1 MSGSSWARAAEL
13 ISDGDG
19 DGADNGS
26 SSDFEVDQAPL
37 MFRPEDHL
45 STRTSQQHSSA
56 TCKFDSGVAV
66 GAQAPSKRRSL
77 KTLDLSDWPGFV
89 QAASDLR
96 IKRGEQMR
104 PLTVVSL
111 CSGLGTEAFCLRQL
125 GIEHKT
131 VLSSD
136 IKKNA
141 FFIQCETDS
150 FHSQKPEYFCPDIY
164 DLIGSMGSLSRA
176 DDPRC
181 AMKNEPIHWQRIA
194 KSLPG
199 GRPDLL
205 VSGFPCQPF
214 TTARSRERFARGGV
228 HSHPKYSTG
237 EAVRKCIQEMRPVAF
252 LLENVTGMNKGKGGL
267 RTPLEDFLDQLKKL
281 GGYVFQSYSEDLA
294 PWVDCALRDRFFIVG
309 LESRAHSQADISSI
323 IDLIR

>member
-111 CSGLGTEAFCLRQL
+111 CSGLGTEAFFSAFANSA
-125 GIEHKT
+125 
-131 VLSSD
+131 SS
-136 IKKNA
+136 
-141 FFIQCETDS
+141 T
-150 FHSQKPEYFCPDIY
+150 
-164 DLIGSMGSLSRA
+164 R
-176 DDPRC
+176 
-181 AMKNEPIHWQRIA
+181 
-194 KSLPG
+194 
-199 GRPDLL
+199 
-205 VSGFPCQPF
+205 
-214 TTARSRERFARGGV
+214 RF
-228 HSHPKYSTG
+228 
-237 EAVRKCIQEMRPVAF
+237 
-252 LLENVTGMNKGKGGL
+252 
-267 RTPLEDFLDQLKKL
+267 
-281 GGYVFQSYSEDLA
+281 
-294 PWVDCALRDRFFIVG
+294 
-309 LESRAHSQADISSI
+309 
-323 IDLIR
+323 